1 MSKKKKRPNPNAGL
15 PYPIPGNAPKNSLT
29 VAEAQKSAQ
38 QLKSD
43 ADGAAATIDITPS
56 PLSDETAGSSLEAF
70 TTSVRLANAA
80 RQTYEQITMELKSTK
95 ERLNDDQD
103 RLNSERTIL
112 VSDRDALKN
121 EQKTLT
127 DQKRNFSDELRKNE
141 AKSEELIAREAEAE
155 AGFLKRRDELLG
167 PIRLRIAELTSSW
180 HDQEMTLVS
189 DWNSKLGER
198 REQIASE
205 IVVQEAVLLEEENRI
220 QMANKKMLKEKA
232 SLERERYELRIA
244 QEILEEDRQA
254 FQLNSDSR
262 ISAIEDDHL
271 QSLRLLEERN
281 EKLLNRNDELKRLEQ
296 DLEEFNRDVGGDV
309 TSMLRDHE
317 KRRNRVSE
325 LENELKQRP
334 DKQVQEELDA
344 ARQELQTAVVDRN
357 ESLRAQRELQK
368 QLDFQQIQIIET
380 ERLQKTNSALETSIK
395 AYSSTIKELSSQLGQ
410 MQEDLEVKSAFP
422 ECTKTDLIEAEPKEG
437 YEVGDLEEFVK
448 ELQGEMARYKG
459 AMDDGPRL
467 NYRLEDLR
475 IFLSGLA
482 MSHLHILEGVSGTG
496 KTTLPLAF
504 ARAIGSAPKTI
515 EVQAGWRDKQDLLGY
530 YNSFERIYRET
541 PCLQWLYRASLKN
554 FKDQMIFIVL
564 DEMNLSHPEQYFA
577 DFLSA
582 LENREDKLI
591 SISDRGLPSV
601 PKYMLQKTGV
611 QLRLPPNVWFIG
623 TANQDETTFGFA
635 PKTYDRA
642 HVMALQPNAK
652 EVAESNRPKR
662 EGALSL
668 ESLRRKFNEA
678 EASYKPE
685 TEKANQYVR
694 KLAPFFET
702 KLQVTWGE
710 RLSRDISRFVPVNIA
725 AGGSVGEALDHI
737 LSTKVMKKV
746 EGRHNVRPD
755 NLSELLDQIRSKWP
769 DSDNPPSKTEGKI
782 EMAIDNLRL
791 G

>member
-1 MSKKKKRPNPNAGL
+1 MGKKKKRPNPNSGVQN
-15 PYPIPGNAPKNSLT
+15 PITGNAPKNSPT
-29 VAEAQKSAQ
+29 VAEAQKSAE

-43 ADGAAATIDITPS
+43 ADGAAAAIDLTPW

-70 TTSVRLANAA
+70 TTSVRLANVA
-80 RQTYEQITMELKSTK
+80 RQTYEQIAMQLKSAK

-112 VSDRDALKN
+112 ASDRDALKN

-198 REQIASE
+198 REQIASG
-205 IVVQEAVLLEEENRI
+205 ILAQEAVLLEEENRI
-220 QMANKKMLKEKA
+220 QMANTTMLKEKA
-232 SLERERYELRIA
+232 SLERERDELRTA
-244 QEILEEDRQA
+244 REILEEDKRA
-254 FQLNSDSR
+254 FESNSDSR
-262 ISAIEDDHL
+262 ISVIEDEHK
-271 QSLRLLEERN
+271 QSLRFLEERN
-281 EKLLNRNDELKRLEQ
+281 EKLVNRNDELKRLEQ
-296 DLEEFNRDVGGDV
+296 DLEEINRGIGGNV

-317 KRRNRVSE
+317 KSMNRVRE
-325 LENELKQRP
+325 LENELKHRP
-334 DKQVQEELDA
+334 NKQVQEELDA

-368 QLDFQQIQIIET
+368 QLDSQQTQIMET
-380 ERLQKTNSALETSIK
+380 ERLQKTKLALETSIK
-395 AYSSTIKELSSQLGQ
+395 AYSSTIEELSSQLGQ
-410 MQEDLEVKSAFP
+410 MQGDLEVKSAFP
-422 ECTKTDLIEAEPKEG
+422 ECTKSDLKEREPRDGNEIN
-437 YEVGDLEEFVK
+437 DLSQFIR
-448 ELQGEMARYKG
+448 ELQVEMA
-459 AMDDGPRL
+459 DVIPSGPRL
-467 NYRLEDLR
+467 NYRLADLR

-496 KTTLPLAF
+496 KTTLPIAF
-504 ARAIGSAPKTI
+504 ALAVGSNPKTV
-515 EVQAGWRDKQDLLGY
+515 EVQAGWRDRQDLLGY
-530 YNSFERIYRET
+530 YNSFERIFRET
-541 PCLQWLYRASLKN
+541 PFLQWLYRASLKN
-554 FKDQMIFIVL
+554 FSDQVILIVL

-582 LENREDKLI
+582 LENPNPAGRLI

-601 PKYMLQKTGV
+601 PKHMIQDTGV
-611 QLRLPPNVWFIG
+611 QLRLPPNVWFVG

-642 HVMALQPNAK
+642 HVMELQPNAR
-652 EVAESNRPKR
+652 EVPIPNHTRWKGS
-662 EGALSL
+662 LSL
-668 ESLRRKFNEA
+668 NSLMGKFNEA
-678 EASYKPE
+678 EVNYKRD

-694 KLAPFFET
+694 NLAPFFNE
-702 KLQVTWGE
+702 KLQVAWGE
-710 RLSRDISRFVPVNIA
+710 RLSRDISKFVPVNIA
-725 AGGSVGEALDHI
+725 AGGSLGEALDHI

-746 EGRHNVRPD
+746 EGRHSVRTD
-755 NLSELLDQIRSKWP
+755 ILSELSDKIQTEWP
-769 DSDNPPSKTEGKI
+769 DSDNPPSKTLKKI
-782 EMAIDNLRL
+782 EMAKDDPRF